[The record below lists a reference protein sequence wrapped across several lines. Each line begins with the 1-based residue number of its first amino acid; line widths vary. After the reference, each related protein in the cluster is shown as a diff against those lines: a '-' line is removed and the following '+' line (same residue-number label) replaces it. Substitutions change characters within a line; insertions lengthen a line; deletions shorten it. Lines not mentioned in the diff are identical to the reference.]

1 MPSTVKMQ
9 RWHNSCKKKCLK
21 TTKSTNNKS
30 CLLSFTDGHW
40 RSLFWL
46 GEELYTIYKLSQN
59 TGTSGMYL
67 IEVDAQHQVDSNP
80 APFPLQ
86 TSEMLAI
93 FFLTFSLS
101 IQSVSIWTVTQ
112 SSQVCSLF
120 DTQWFFTFESQP
132 QVKRLSFPCQLRLL
146 TKSVW
151 EVSLK
156 LKNKDLKK
164 IKTYLHKI
172 IHWSANWKKRRSR
185 NYIHL

>member
-30 CLLSFTDGHW
+30 G
-40 RSLFWL
+40 LFEFYRWPL
-46 GEELYTIYKLSQN
+46 EIFILARRGVVHTINKMSQN
-59 TGTSGMYL
+59 TRTSGMYL
-67 IEVDAQHQVDSNP
+67 IEVDAHQVDSNP

-132 QVKRLSFPCQLRLL
+132 HVKRLSFPCQLRLL

-156 LKNKDLKK
+156 LKYKDLKK
-164 IKTYLHKI
+164 
-172 IHWSANWKKRRSR
+172 N
-185 NYIHL
+185 

>member
-1 MPSTVKMQ
+1 MPSTVKVQ
-9 RWHNSCKKKCLK
+9 RWHNSCKKKMSENN
-21 TTKSTNNKS
+21 TKYQQQEW
-30 CLLSFTDGHW
+30 SFWVLQMATG

-59 TGTSGMYL
+59 TRKSGMYL
-67 IEVDAQHQVDSNP
+67 IEVDAHQVDSNP

-86 TSEMLAI
+86 TSEILAI

-156 LKNKDLKK
+156 LKNKDFKK
-164 IKTYLHKI
+164 IKTYFHKI

>member
-1 MPSTVKMQ
+1 MQ
-9 RWHNSCKKKCLK
+9 RWHNSCKKNVWKQQK
-21 TTKSTNNKS
+21 VPTTRVAF
-30 CLLSFTDGHW
+30 LSFTDGHW

-46 GEELYTIYKLSQN
+46 REELYTIYKLSQN

-67 IEVDAQHQVDSNP
+67 IEVDAHQVDSNP

-156 LKNKDLKK
+156 LKNKDFKK
-164 IKTYLHKI
+164 IKTYFHKV
-172 IHWSANWKKRRSR
+172 IHWSANWK
-185 NYIHL
+185 

>member
-1 MPSTVKMQ
+1 MPSTVKNAKVTQ
-9 RWHNSCKKKCLK
+9 LLQKKNVWKQQK
-21 TTKSTNNKS
+21 VSTTRVVF
-30 CLLSFTDGHW
+30 LSFTDGHW

-46 GEELYTIYKLSQN
+46 GEELYTINKLSQN

-93 FFLTFSLS
+93 FFLTVSLS

-156 LKNKDLKK
+156 LKNKDYKK
-164 IKTYLHKI
+164 I
-172 IHWSANWKKRRSR
+172 
-185 NYIHL
+185 

>member
-1 MPSTVKMQ
+1 MTLLLQTKSLTTTT
-9 RWHNSCKKKCLK
+9 KKCVPLTP
-21 TTKSTNNKS
+21 TTKVVFLSSTRWP
-30 CLLSFTDGHW
+30 LQIFFFGLW
-40 RSLFWL
+40 
-46 GEELYTIYKLSQN
+46 EELYTIYKLSQN

-67 IEVDAQHQVDSNP
+67 IEVDAHQVDSNP

-101 IQSVSIWTVTQ
+101 IQSVSMWTTTQ
-112 SSQVCSLF
+112 SSQVCTLF
-120 DTQWFFTFESQP
+120 DTLWFFTFESQP

-156 LKNKDLKK
+156 LKNEDFKK
-164 IKTYLHKI
+164 I
-172 IHWSANWKKRRSR
+172 
-185 NYIHL
+185 